1 MVWGAIVAAAGPPVA
16 DCVGAAGR
24 PRPTPPAWEF
34 WLLKVS
40 GIGRECELASESGL
54 ADELAMVGGSGMVSV
69 SVLELKW
76 E

>member
-1 MVWGAIVAAAGPPVA
+1 VSGWGLLSA
-16 DCVGAAGR
+16 R
-24 PRPTPPAWEF
+24 EF

-54 ADELAMVGGSGMVSV
+54 ADELVMVGGYGMVSV